1 MANRASRPFVPQAGS
16 ATFLNALTSGP
27 EAQRGEMP
35 DGHVAGV
42 ERLATVAAKGAVFSG
57 MNGAAERI
65 ELFDLSIANG
75 EGKVCF
81 EG

>member
-1 MANRASRPFVPQAGS
+1 
-16 ATFLNALTSGP
+16 
-27 EAQRGEMP
+27 MP
-35 DGHVAGV
+35 DWPCCRC

-57 MNGAAERI
+57 MNGAADRI

>member
-1 MANRASRPFVPQAGS
+1 VNGWRRSQPKERFS
-16 ATFLNALTSGP
+16 
-27 EAQRGEMP
+27 
-35 DGHVAGV
+35 V
-42 ERLATVAAKGAVFSG
+42 EL
-57 MNGAAERI
+57 NGAADRI